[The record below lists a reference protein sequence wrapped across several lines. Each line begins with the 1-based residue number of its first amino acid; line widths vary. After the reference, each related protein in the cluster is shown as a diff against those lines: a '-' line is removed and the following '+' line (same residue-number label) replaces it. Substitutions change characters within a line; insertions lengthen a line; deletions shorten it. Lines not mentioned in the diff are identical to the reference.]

1 MNLWKVTKEMNHTL
15 LLLKGQFLLIFSLQ
29 LDGVPLMAFVPLLGA
44 IDFSPE
50 ERIPYLQRFNTFIND
65 KNSDKVRIVNSEQ
78 PKAAVF
84 CLQGLNVIYI
94 IDHDYQTEKIHCF
107 ETDLFNDI
115 LSRETSG
122 STMKLLDFRPAL

>member
-1 MNLWKVTKEMNHTL
+1 MLGFCSTGK
-15 LLLKGQFLLIFSLQ
+15 
-29 LDGVPLMAFVPLLGA
+29 AFVPLLGA
-44 IDFSPE
+44 FDFSPE

-65 KNSDKVRIVNSEQ
+65 KSSDKVRIVNSEQ

-84 CLQGLNVIYI
+84 CLQGLNLIYI